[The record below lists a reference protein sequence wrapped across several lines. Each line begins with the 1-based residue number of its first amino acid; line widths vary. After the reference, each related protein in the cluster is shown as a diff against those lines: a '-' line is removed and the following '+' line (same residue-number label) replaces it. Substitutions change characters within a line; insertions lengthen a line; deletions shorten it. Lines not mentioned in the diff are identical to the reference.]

1 MVWVRGRLTHINKV
15 YTYMCRVSIHA
26 PVWGA
31 MPFALS
37 LSKGAIHPRMCG
49 EHTSTP
55 SITIPSPGSSPHVR
69 GTLLFFFVCHGLLRF
84 IPACAGNTVI
94 ITPQIHIQF
103 SKNRM
108 STKKIA
114 HNFIQDL
121 FPHLRLFPVKTT
133 PT

>member
-49 EHTSTP
+49 EHTW
-55 SITIPSPGSSPHVR
+55 IPPTSPTYLGSSPHVR
-69 GTLLFFFVCHGLLRF
+69 GTQGQSRDKAGESRF
-84 IPACAGNTVI
+84 IPACAGNTYTKMRYMFLIAVH
-94 ITPQIHIQF
+94 P
-103 SKNRM
+103 RM
-108 STKKIA
+108 CGE
-114 HNFIQDL
+114 HME
-121 FPHLRLFPVKTT
+121 
-133 PT
+133 